1 MPFPPTV
8 DNNGTLARDS
18 QSSFFSHPAR
28 FEAYGTFPPP
38 YLPPVIQPNPRIMSG
53 YISTEEHERAMRQN
67 VKLSQQLAQAREETV
82 EAKREAGQAVRA
94 FRKLAEWTYNER
106 RRLLIQMTGE
116 GESCRP
122 HDLGSLQYMNQLD
135 HAEILALGRAGTEIE
150 YLNQQGQEQNVSI
163 SYTAN
168 ETSSEIK
175 AEDGSEQVSEY
186 EPPEADRQ
194 SSIFEQVD
202 ELIAEEKGRL
212 SLTAFR
218 NKRLDVHPQC

>member
-53 YISTEEHERAMRQN
+53 YISTEEHERAMR
-67 VKLSQQLAQAREETV
+67 
-82 EAKREAGQAVRA
+82 QAVRA